1 MPTVKPTNLFAG
13 QAFNPT
19 GKSSF
24 RDWAAERTNLPAE
37 VAEMALALAVSD
49 KTVVAYN
56 RTDLFH
62 KRRRL
67 MQAWDEFLAK
77 AQQGGAHFSRFP
89 ANDRL
94 NRRG

>member
-1 MPTVKPTNLFAG
+1 
-13 QAFNPT
+13 
-19 GKSSF
+19 
-24 RDWAAERTNLPAE
+24 
-37 VAEMALALAVSD
+37 MALAHSASD
-49 KTVVAYN
+49 KTVAAYN

-67 MQAWDEFLAK
+67 MQAWGEFLAK
-77 AQQGGAHFSRFP
+77 TQQGGTQFSRFP